1 MPRTYTSNLGIVL
14 PANGEEDGTWG
25 GLVNTNSDILD
36 RAINGVLSLSL
47 SGTSSTLTTSDGI
60 LSNGQYKLL
69 VLTGT
74 PSGTHTIT
82 ISPND
87 AQKIYYVRNTTA
99 QSVIFTQG
107 SGGNYTL
114 LAGDS
119 AIIYSNGVGAG
130 SAVVN
135 IADHLA
141 MSSPNITG
149 GTISGI
155 TDLAVADGGTGAST
169 AADARTN
176 LGLGTIATQAASAV
190 AITGGSVSGIT
201 DLAVADGGT
210 GASTA
215 ADARTNLGLGTI
227 ATQAASAVAI
237 TGGTIS
243 GITDLAVADG
253 GTGASTAAGALTNFG
268 ITATAAELNILDG
281 VVRTTSQINTASAD
295 MNAENRIINGDFG
308 VWQRGTSFT
317 IVQFG
322 ADRWINNLSGGTVT
336 QSRQAFAVGDALGST
351 QPVFYLR
358 QAVSGQTLASHLAST
373 IQRIEGVRTYAGQ
386 TVTVLGWAQRSSG
399 TGNMAVEAAQ
409 SFGTGGSPSAAVTAI
424 SPTTVTLTGSW
435 APFAI
440 VLAVPSVSGKTLG
453 TDNNDYLAL
462 NFWTSAGSDFNAR
475 TNSLGLQ
482 TIGVD
487 LWGVHIRVGT
497 WAATDAA
504 LYRPRDPGTE
514 TALCQRY
521 YEVVSATAAINGSYV
536 NGYSFAVTKR
546 AIPTLTVVAGG
557 LAGSTWQGDANR
569 IVQINNSSGAN
580 GVAFGCDA
588 EI

>member
-149 GTISGI
+149 GTI
-155 TDLAVADGGTGAST
+155 
-169 AADARTN
+169 
-176 LGLGTIATQAASAV
+176 
-190 AITGGSVSGIT
+190 SGIT